1 MTNAFSAVRSEERTS
16 RFWKFFYKLGI
27 FRDFWSPAEREMDTQ
42 QDAEPDG
49 TNNNSQMKVE
59 PQVILK
65 YCLKRQSRSSTRGYQ
80 VLLKFE
86 ILEPAMRFWIFFHF
100 LGRWWWR
107 WRRLVSWHRT
117 CFSRITSNLPSMW

>member
-1 MTNAFSAVRSEERTS
+1 
-16 RFWKFFYKLGI
+16 
-27 FRDFWSPAEREMDTQ
+27 MDTQ

-86 ILEPAMRFWIFFHF
+86 ILEPAMRF
-100 LGRWWWR
+100 
-107 WRRLVSWHRT
+107 
-117 CFSRITSNLPSMW
+117 